1 MQLQSEPKHIAA
13 PNAAVYAFL
22 TDFHHFE
29 HLLPEQ
35 VKQWEA
41 ETERCSFTIEGL
53 PQIKL
58 RLGSLKPDTQVEYL
72 PDGDSP
78 VNFSLQF
85 VMDAAAETETL
96 CKVQLEADLNPML
109 SMMAK
114 RPLQNFVDLVAGKL
128 KAHLDGLSVD

>member
-1 MQLQSEPKHIAA
+1 MQLQSEPKNIAA
-13 PNAAVYAFL
+13 SNTAVYAFL

-41 ETERCSFTIEGL
+41 ETDRCSFTIEGL
-53 PQIKL
+53 PQIRLKL
-58 RLGSLKPDTQVEYL
+58 GASVPESLVEYL
-72 PDGDSP
+72 PDGESP
-78 VNFSLQF
+78 VNFNLQF
-85 VMDAAAETETL
+85 VLDAQGEKETRCT
-96 CKVQLEADLNPML
+96 VQLDADLNPLL

-128 KAHLDGLSVD
+128 KAHLDAPSGN